1 MTMRPLPNTPT
12 RTSLASLP
20 SDRKQTDMTLFTKR
34 RAAALAVVPLVV
46 AALAGCSTVSTS
58 SPASTSTSA
67 GSTKGLTTV
76 KLQLQW
82 FTQAQ
87 FAGYIAASAEGYYK
101 KEGLNVEIINGGPD
115 ISSQN
120 TVAQGNADF
129 ATAWVAPSLASREA
143 GANVTDVAQIFQ
155 RGGLQEYSMKGE
167 GITSAA
173 DLKGKKVG
181 VNGSGNDVDVLAGLA
196 KAGIK
201 PSQVTLV
208 QQQGSIKGLLTGD
221 LDAAQGASYNEL
233 GTILSTINPKTGKE
247 YTKSD
252 LNIIDWNKNGTAMLE
267 DGLWAN
273 STRLASSASYRATTQ
288 KFVTASLQGWIF
300 CRDNVTKCRN
310 DVVEAGSNL
319 GASLQLFQ
327 TNGVNQLIWPDTN
340 GLGTIDKTSWDNT
353 VSIAKS
359 TLESDGKPMLK
370 ADPSSDAYTNT
381 YVEKAQK
388 TLTGQGL
395 DVYGKNYK
403 PISVKLKINGQ

>member
-1 MTMRPLPNTPT
+1 MT
-12 RTSLASLP
+12 
-20 SDRKQTDMTLFTKR
+20 TLTKR
-34 RAAALAVVPLVV
+34 RTLALAAIPLVIG
-46 AALAGCSTVSTS
+46 ALVGCSTVSSPS
-58 SPASTSTSA
+58 SSASAASA
-67 GSTKGLTTV
+67 VSTKNLTTV

-87 FAGYIAASAEGYYK
+87 FAGYIAAKAEGYYK
-101 KEGLNVEIINGGPD
+101 KAGLNVDIVNGGPD

-155 RGGLQEYSMKGE
+155 RAGLQEYSFKSK
-167 GITSAA
+167 GITSVA

-181 VNGSGNDVDVLAGLA
+181 VNGSGNDVDVLAGLS
-196 KAGIK
+196 KAGLTA
-201 PSQVTLV
+201 SDVTLV

-252 LNIIDWNKNGTAMLE
+252 LNIIDWTKNGTAMLE

-273 STRLASSASYRATTQ
+273 SSKLASSASYRATTQ
-288 KFVTASLQGWIF
+288 KFVTASLKGWIF
-300 CRDNVTKCRN
+300 CRDHVTSCRN
-310 DVVEAGSNL
+310 EVVAAGSNL

-327 TNGVNQLIWPDTN
+327 TNGVNQLIWPDAS
-340 GLGTIDKTSWDNT
+340 GVGTIDKTSWDNT
-353 VSIAKS
+353 VAIAKD
-359 TLESDGKPMLK
+359 TQETNGKPMLT

-381 YVEKAQK
+381 YVNKAHQE
-388 TLTGQGL
+388 LTAEGL
-395 DVYGKNYK
+395 DVYGKGYK
-403 PISVKLKINGQ
+403 PISVKLIVNGQ